1 MKKNIQF
8 LFGNKGINKKNQ
20 TIHRGLV
27 KLITAKLSITI
38 TQFIVYHVYQFFQL
52 QIKKRISNIYEEYG
66 TSEKAIFVLYL
77 I

>member
-27 KLITAKLSITI
+27 KLITAKISITI

-66 TSEKAIFVLYL
+66 TSISVLYL